1 MVTSST
7 SPRPGTLFGVAVT
20 VVLAG
25 AGLGALTNAING
37 LVSPTYFRTIMGWQ
51 DVENI
56 RRAAI
61 AQGIFEGLIY
71 GVLFSFVF
79 TLVVGI
85 VSKARATFG
94 FALKHMLI
102 AGGIALAA
110 WCMGGVLAMGLAT
123 LSPEFYRNAFRGVP
137 TDFGEMLKYAWVGGS
152 IWGVMFGA
160 VLSLTIASI
169 TVMVDWLW
177 QRRVRQ

>member
-1 MVTSST
+1 MTQ
-7 SPRPGTLFGVAVT
+7 
-20 VVLAG
+20 
-25 AGLGALTNAING
+25 I
-37 LVSPTYFRTIMGWQ
+37 
-51 DVENI
+51 
-56 RRAAI
+56 
-61 AQGIFEGLIY
+61 
-71 GVLFSFVF
+71 
-79 TLVVGI
+79 
-85 VSKARATFG
+85 
-94 FALKHMLI
+94 LI

-137 TDFGEMLKYAWVGGS
+137 TDFGEMLRYAWVGGS

-160 VLSLTIASI
+160 VLSLMIASI